1 MTNESK
7 KPKKILIVGGGTAG
21 WMAANLLATHWR
33 DIDICLLESSDI
45 GIIGVGE
52 GSTPH
57 LKFFFDEVGIEESEW
72 MPRCNATYKNGI
84 TFANWSSIPDFES
97 YFHPFPAQ
105 TDDIFTVP
113 TFFSNISAR
122 MKGHNANAHPDH
134 YFLETYITQKN
145 LGPIPTENFPFG
157 VAYGYHF
164 DSGLLGQFLAEKA
177 ESRGVKRIFGTLTE
191 VIVGATDEL
200 TSVRLDDD
208 SILDA
213 DFFIDCSGFR
223 SLLLQG
229 TLKATY
235 KTFKENLF
243 NNAAVV
249 MPTPMFE
256 IIPPETKST
265 ALSNGWAWKIP
276 LTNRFGNGYVYSAD
290 YITPEQAET
299 ELRQHLGLLDS
310 DVAAR
315 HLQMKVGRVEKHW
328 EKNCLAVG
336 LSQGFIEPL
345 EATALSLSFNTIS
358 FFMKYYEKGLYTN
371 QFEDAFNKEINAR
384 FDGVRD
390 YIVCH
395 YNVNQRKDTDY
406 WKDNASNTHVSET
419 LKQILHFW
427 HLGDDFAKNMY
438 MNNLVGSYQP
448 KSWACLL
455 AGYGIFPA
463 LKNNQASDLQVSTQ
477 SMDKL
482 ANFIRRCGLNF
493 KSHNELLSE
502 MFNNG
507 PSVS

>member
-1 MTNESK
+1 MTNEQQ

-21 WMAANLLATHWR
+21 WMAANLIASRWN
-33 DIDICLLESSDI
+33 DVEVILLESIEI

-84 TFANWSSIPDFES
+84 TFADWSSIPGFES

-113 TFFSNISAR
+113 TFFSNINAR
-122 MKGHNANAHPDH
+122 MQGYNANAHPDH
-134 YFLETYITQKN
+134 YFLETYITRQN
-145 LGPIPTENFPFG
+145 LGPIPAETFPFG

-164 DSGLLGQFLAEKA
+164 DSTLLGQFLAEKA
-177 ESRGVKRIFGTLTE
+177 VSRGVKRIIGTVTE
-191 VIVGATDEL
+191 VLVGQSGNL
-200 TSVRLDDD
+200 TAVRLVDN
-208 SILDA
+208 SFLEA
-213 DFFIDCSGFR
+213 DFFIDCSGFK
-223 SLLLQG
+223 SLLMQG
-229 TLKATY
+229 ALKVTY
-235 KTFKENLF
+235 KSFKENLF

-249 MPTPMFE
+249 MPTAISA

-358 FFMKYYEKGLYTN
+358 FFLKYYEKGLYTN
-371 QFEDAFNKEINAR
+371 QFEDAFNKDINAR

-395 YNVNQRKDTDY
+395 YKANQRKDTDY
-406 WKDNASNTHVSET
+406 WKDNAANTHLSET
-419 LKQILHFW
+419 LNQILHFW
-427 HLGDDFAKNMY
+427 YWGGDFAKNMY
-438 MNNLVGSYQP
+438 THNLIGSYQP

-455 AGYGIFPA
+455 AGYGVFPP
-463 LKNNQASDLQVSTQ
+463 LKGSEKNAHYQSPQDLEQVA
-477 SMDKL
+477 D
-482 ANFIRRCGLNF
+482 FIRKCGLNF
-493 KSHNELLSE
+493 KKHNELL
-502 MFNNG
+502 
-507 PSVS
+507 V

>member
-1 MTNESK
+1 MYQMTSEAK
-7 KPKKILIVGGGTAG
+7 KTKKILIVGGGTAG

-33 DIDICLLESSDI
+33 DIEICLLESSEI

-57 LKFFFDEVGIEESEW
+57 LKFFFDEVGIEESDW

-84 TFANWSSIPDFES
+84 TFANWSSLPDFES

-113 TFFSNISAR
+113 AFFNNINAR
-122 MKGHNANAHPDH
+122 MQGYNANAHPDH
-134 YFLETYITQKN
+134 YFLETYLTRHN
-145 LGPIPTENFPFG
+145 LGPIPAESFPFG

-164 DSGLLGQFLAEKA
+164 DSGLLGQYLAETA
-177 ESRGVKRIFGTLTE
+177 VSRNVRRVFGTVTE
-191 VIVGATDEL
+191 VLMSQQGEL

-208 SILDA
+208 SLLQA
-213 DFFIDCSGFR
+213 DFFIDCSGFK
-223 SLLLQG
+223 SLLLQSA
-229 TLKATY
+229 LNVPY
-235 KTFKENLF
+235 KSFQENLF

-249 MPTPMFE
+249 MPTPISG

-265 ALSNGWAWKIP
+265 ALSSGWAWKIP

-299 ELRQHLGLLDS
+299 ELRQHLGVLDT

-315 HLQMKVGRVEKHW
+315 HLQMRVGRVEKHW
-328 EKNCLAVG
+328 EKNCVAVG

-345 EATALSLSFNTIS
+345 EATALALSFNAIS
-358 FFMKYYEKGLYTN
+358 AFIKCYEKGAYSN
-371 QFEDAFNKEINAR
+371 QYEDEFNKEINAR

-395 YNVNQRKDTDY
+395 YKVNQRQDSDY
-406 WKDNASNTHVSET
+406 WKDNAVNAHLSES
-419 LKQILHFW
+419 LSHILHLW
-427 HLGDDFAKNMY
+427 HKGGDFAKNMY

-455 AGYGIFPA
+455 AGYGVFPP
-463 LKNNQASDLQVSTQ
+463 LMSDQKNAPFKTGQDMEQ
-477 SMDKL
+477 L
-482 ANFIRRCGLNF
+482 ADFIRRCGLNF
-493 KSHNELLSE
+493 KSHNELLD
-502 MFNNG
+502 
-507 PSVS
+507 

>member
-1 MTNESK
+1 MTSESK
-7 KPKKILIVGGGTAG
+7 KPKKMLIVGGGTAG
-21 WMAANLLATHWR
+21 WMAANLLAVRWK
-33 DIDICLLESSDI
+33 DIEICLLESSDI

-57 LKFFFDEVGIEESEW
+57 LKLFFDEAAIEESEW

-84 TFANWSSIPDFES
+84 SFVNWSSIPGYES

-113 TFFSNISAR
+113 AFFGNVSAR
-122 MKGHNANAHPDH
+122 MQGYNANAHPDH
-134 YFLETYITQKN
+134 YFLETYITQQN
-145 LGPIPTENFPFG
+145 LGPIAAETFPFG

-177 ESRGVKRIFGTLTE
+177 ISRGVKRIFGTVTE
-191 VIVGATDEL
+191 VLMSEDGEL
-200 TSVRLDDD
+200 ASVRLDDN
-208 SILDA
+208 SFLDA

-235 KTFKENLF
+235 KSFKENLF

-249 MPTPMFE
+249 MPTAISE
-256 IIPPETKST
+256 TIPPETRAT

-290 YITPEQAET
+290 YITPDQAET
-299 ELRQHLGLLDS
+299 ELRQHLGMLES

-328 EKNCLAVG
+328 DKNCLAVG

-345 EATALSLSFNTIS
+345 EATALALSFNTIS
-358 FFMKYYEKGLYTN
+358 FFMSYYEKGMFTH
-371 QFEDAFNKEINAR
+371 QFEDAFNRDINAR

-395 YNVNQRKDTDY
+395 YKANQRRDTDY
-406 WKDNASNTHVSET
+406 WKDNAANSHLSET
-419 LKQILHFW
+419 LNQILNFW
-427 HLGDDFAKNMY
+427 QAGGDFAKNMY
-438 MNNLVGSYQP
+438 ANNLVGSYQP

-455 AGYGIFPA
+455 AGYGVFPP
-463 LKNNQASDLQVSTQ
+463 LKADEKNTQ
-477 SMDKL
+477 IKSVQDMAQL
-482 ANFIRRCGLNF
+482 ADFIRRCGLNF
-493 KSHNELLSE
+493 KKHNELLA
-502 MFNNG
+502 
-507 PSVS
+507 VI